1 MKKFVALLLAALL
14 LCTTAAYAEVKIGQV
29 EYAAHGTSCFA
40 VMTVALD
47 GDTIVAAHINE
58 FQFLDAASAE
68 GVPNSSESFGK
79 NFPEGKVLA
88 SKIVNN
94 GMYSTNMVNKA
105 GATMPLG
112 VGYEAIEAFATG
124 KTIAEL
130 EAAIDGKSK
139 DEMVDAVSSCTLV
152 DTLGYL
158 QGLLAAAK
166 AANNQTGYYT
176 VYNKTGETVKELS
189 LTINATGEKTVVAM
203 DVPADAVKVIAF
215 TVSGDVDPHHALTLS
230 FTTESGYTAAMETL
244 SVETAPVTLLAAE
257 AMTGATPISFSA
269 PKAE

>member
-47 GDTIVAAHINE
+47 GDTIVAAHIDE

-68 GVPNSSESFGK
+68 SVPNSSEFFGK
-79 NFPEGKVLA
+79 NFHEDKVLA
-88 SKIVNN
+88 YKVVNN

-152 DTLGYL
+152 DTLG
-158 QGLLAAAK
+158 
-166 AANNQTGYYT
+166 
-176 VYNKTGETVKELS
+176 
-189 LTINATGEKTVVAM
+189 
-203 DVPADAVKVIAF
+203 
-215 TVSGDVDPHHALTLS
+215 
-230 FTTESGYTAAMETL
+230 
-244 SVETAPVTLLAAE
+244 
-257 AMTGATPISFSA
+257 
-269 PKAE
+269 